1 MLFNSTYLVEFA
13 ALRSKA
19 ERILSTVPK
28 NCSEYTEAARLLKFL
43 HCFLP
48 VSDKDIPATSLIRSF
63 IG

>member
-1 MLFNSTYLVEFA
+1 MCIRDS
-13 ALRSKA
+13 
-19 ERILSTVPK
+19 PK